1 MLIADFRLQGRRWS
15 MASNAALAALH
26 DNTVESRE
34 GSLVGML
41 ETWSLVDIMTWLH
54 QSQRTAMVRIGIGLG
69 AGVLFFK
76 YGHLYRVEWGPL
88 GGEQA
93 LIALLQ
99 LEQGSFSLIQRDPPA
114 ALPNIQ
120 RPTAEL
126 LLHLAVA
133 RDERQRQ
140 GCA

>member
-1 MLIADFRLQGRRWS
+1 MLIADFKLQGRWWS
-15 MASNAALAALH
+15 MAINMAWH

-41 ETWSLVDIMTWLH
+41 ETWSLVDMITWLH

-76 YGHLYRVEWGPL
+76 HGHLYRAEWGPL
-88 GGEQA
+88 AGEQA
-93 LIALLQ
+93 LIALLD
-99 LEQGSFSLIQRDPPA
+99 LEQGSFSLIQREPPA

-133 RDERQRQ
+133 RDERRRQ